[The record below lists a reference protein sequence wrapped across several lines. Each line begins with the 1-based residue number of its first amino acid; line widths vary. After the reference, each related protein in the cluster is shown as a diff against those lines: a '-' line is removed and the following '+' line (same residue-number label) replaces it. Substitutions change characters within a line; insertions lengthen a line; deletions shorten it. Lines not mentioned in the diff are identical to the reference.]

1 MNTRAVARRR
11 PLALRRSGL
20 DAYGRARHAPQWTLY
35 HRRQAGDRSVC
46 GSPLGQQHQWDALYR
61 ALIHT
66 TGASP
71 NGVLGRILVG
81 DAEVWQQF
89 VGPGPTSPLAF
100 QTLVD
105 VQVGDAVNFL
115 LEPFESNDS
124 NDATDFVV
132 QLCR

>member
-1 MNTRAVARRR
+1 MPSSLRR
-11 PLALRRSGL
+11 PTLAHTRLGALALLLTQCGRFGFETTSG
-20 DAYGRARHAPQWTLY
+20 TLFV
-35 HRRQAGDRSVC
+35 QGTI
-46 GSPLGQQHQWDALYR
+46 Q
-61 ALIHT
+61 T
-66 TGASP
+66 TGASA
-71 NGVLGRILVG
+71 NGVLGRLLVG
-81 DAEVWQQF
+81 DTEVWQQF

-100 QTLVD
+100 QTLVS